1 MSNKNNESSSEQP
14 AEAASGMK
22 AVAVKA
28 KPFGWRDYIGYM
40 TGDLGNCF
48 ILGLVN
54 SFIMIY
60 LTNSVGLTAAA
71 VGTMMMVGK
80 FIDAFS
86 DVTIGRLTDTSKLT
100 KYGRFIPWIR
110 RYRWWFGG
118 ATIFLFLPFVNKWAM
133 GWRIAY
139 IFVFYVAWG
148 ILLSCVNI
156 PYGSLA
162 SAISSDSV
170 HHGTLSTWRSIGSAI
185 GGASTGFVI
194 PLVVYVYQNGNKVV
208 SGERFFITA
217 IVCTVLAWIFYHFTV
232 SLPTERVQVAKAE
245 KVPLG
250 KVLSSLGKNKAL
262 VALIF
267 TDLFIVINQILTG
280 TMNTYLFSD
289 YFHSPAAMSVALL
302 FTYGS
307 VILLSP
313 FANYMIKH
321 WGKKEVSVISLSI
334 SVIMYVAMY
343 LIHFTNPWIYLI
355 FMFIATV
362 GYSFFNLMV
371 WAFIADVI
379 DYHQY
384 VTGLRE
390 DGTIYAINS
399 FARKCGQALAGG
411 ISGYMLSWI
420 GYVSSTTG
428 GATQTAS
435 VVQKIYALA
444 NLLPATL
451 LFIALLIL
459 AFAYPLSRKRIREV
473 DKKLAIINK
482 KKEK

>member
-1 MSNKNNESSSEQP
+1 MSENDTSERP
-14 AEAASGMK
+14 AKAAAGLK
-22 AVAVKA
+22 AVKVKA
-28 KPFGWRDYIGYM
+28 RPFGWRDYIGYM

-60 LTNSVGLTAAA
+60 LTNSVGLTGAV

-100 KYGRFIPWIR
+100 KWGRFIPWIR

-118 ATIFLFLPFVNKWAM
+118 ATIFLFLPFVNTWQM
-133 GWRIAY
+133 GWRIVY
-139 IFVFYVAWG
+139 IFIFYVAWG

-162 SAISSDSV
+162 SAISSDPV

-185 GGASTGFVI
+185 GGAGTGFVI
-194 PLVVYVYQNGNKVV
+194 PLVVYTYQHGQKVV
-208 SGERFFITA
+208 SGQRFFIVA
-217 IVCTVLAWIFYHFTV
+217 IVCTILAWCSYHFTV
-232 SLPTERVQVAKAE
+232 TLPTERVQVAKSE
-245 KVPLG
+245 KVPLS
-250 KVLSSLGKNKAL
+250 KVLGSLGKDKAL
-262 VALIF
+262 LALIF

-280 TMNTYLFSD
+280 TMNTYLFND
-289 YFHSPAAMSVALL
+289 YFRSPAAMSVAML

-313 FANYMIKH
+313 FATWMIKH
-321 WGKKEVSVISLSI
+321 WGKKEVSVISLSF
-334 SVIMYVAMY
+334 SVIMFVLMY
-343 LIHFTNPWIYLI
+343 FLHLTNPWIYLVL
-355 FMFIATV
+355 MFLATV

-371 WAFIADVI
+371 WAFISDVI

-384 VTGLRE
+384 VTGMRE

-411 ISGYMLSWI
+411 IGGYILTWI
-420 GYVSSTTG
+420 GYQSSTTG
-428 GATQTAS
+428 GALQSAA
-435 VVQKIYALA
+435 VIQRIYAVA
-444 NLLPATL
+444 NLLPAAL
-451 LFIALLIL
+451 LLIAVLIL
-459 AFAYPLSRKRIREV
+459 AFGYPLTRSRIKEV
-473 DKKLAIINK
+473 DNQLAEVNK
-482 KKEK
+482 ENEAK